1 MELQERVIAYA
12 KDNGIKLGFI
22 AKKVGLF
29 QSQLSAWLHGKKDI
43 EPIYKRR
50 LERFIGERGE

>member
-1 MELQERVIAYA
+1 VELQERVMAYA

-29 QSQLSAWLHGKKDI
+29 QSQLSAWLHGNREI
-43 EPIYKRR
+43 EDIYKRK
-50 LERFIGERGE
+50 LEKLISAE

>member
-1 MELQERVIAYA
+1 MELQERVMAYA

-29 QSQLSAWLHGKKDI
+29 QSQLSAWLHGNREI
-43 EPIYKRR
+43 EDIYKRK
-50 LERFIGERGE
+50 LEKLINDIV